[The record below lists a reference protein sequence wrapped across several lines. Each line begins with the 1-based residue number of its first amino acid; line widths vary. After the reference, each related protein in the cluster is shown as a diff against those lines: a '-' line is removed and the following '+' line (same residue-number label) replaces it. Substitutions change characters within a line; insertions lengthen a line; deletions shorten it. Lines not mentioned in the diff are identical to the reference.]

1 MQKLLFSATLSQNP
15 EKLTHLNLFQ
25 PRLVTTLVTQGQQRR
40 SRVHQEVAEEEQE
53 ETGEFVGKFTTPV
66 GLTVRF
72 HFSPCSLV
80 FKKTETKTKLVLMIV

>member
-1 MQKLLFSATLSQNP
+1 MSITAVITCTFQMQKLLFSATLSQNP

-25 PRLVTTLVTQGQQRR
+25 PRLVTTLVTQGQQKR
-40 SRVHQEVAEEEQE
+40 SRVRQEVAEEEQE

-72 HFSPCSLV
+72 HILF
-80 FKKTETKTKLVLMIV
+80 